1 LSEDRQQIDGLISAG
16 ASRLLARSTNARGL
30 NAGQLTPRLRA
41 SVEKYLLKDD
51 ARPAPAKVDK
61 FIDGL
66 HADDLCLVIAC
77 ERGDQTAWGDLF
89 QGYGATV
96 RSAARSAS
104 SNEAMADDVAQ
115 SIWADLHGLKLRADG
130 KPAGKLAYYSGAGS
144 LGGWLRAV
152 VGQLA
157 IDQHRRQSR
166 LVQTEEDTDLDRLAH
181 DAGENSNSLNPFH
194 SAPSPEESLATDMAS
209 ADVEKAL
216 ARALAGLD
224 DEDRLL
230 MKLYYFDG
238 LRLREAGAVLGVHEA
253 TASRRL
259 TRIHGEVRERVESIL
274 IKEHGWT
281 KSEAKRSLAE
291 VAAHLQT
298 EVEPM
303 LAGTADQT
311 LQGSPAGG

>member
-1 LSEDRQQIDGLISAG
+1 LSDDRQQIEGLILAG
-16 ASRLLARSTNARGL
+16 ARRLLARAANGRGL
-30 NAGQLTPRLRA
+30 EAGLLAPRLRA
-41 SVEKYLLKDD
+41 SVEKYILKDD
-51 ARPAPAKVDK
+51 PAPGSAKIDK
-61 FIDGL
+61 FMDGL

-77 ERGDQTAWGDLF
+77 ESGDQSAWSDLF
-89 QGYGATV
+89 EGYGATV

-104 SNEAMADDVAQ
+104 SNEAMSDDVAQ
-115 SIWADLHGLKLRADG
+115 SIWADLHGLKVREDG

-194 SAPSPEESLATDMAS
+194 SAPNPEESLASDLAS

-216 ARALAGLD
+216 GQALAGLD

-274 IKEHGWT
+274 MTEHGWT
-281 KSEAKRSLAE
+281 KSEATRSLAQ

-303 LAGTADQT
+303 LTATADQT
-311 LQGSPAGG
+311 LQGSPAG